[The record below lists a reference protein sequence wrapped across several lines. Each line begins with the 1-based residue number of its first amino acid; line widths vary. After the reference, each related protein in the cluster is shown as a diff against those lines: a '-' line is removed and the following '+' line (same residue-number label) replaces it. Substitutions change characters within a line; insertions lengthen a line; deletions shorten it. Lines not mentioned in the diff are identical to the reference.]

1 MRFLKTI
8 GSSLLQL
15 FYPAVC
21 AGCGSDAVGDD
32 SQLCAFCLQELPVTG
47 FENHSPNPIETLLMG
62 RVGFQKATA
71 QFYFSKESLLQH
83 LIHQVKYQGNQLLG
97 RQLGVIIG
105 NQLKDSNRFEDIDV
119 LLPLPLF
126 EKNEWKRGYNQSRVL
141 CQGIQEVLQVPIVD
155 GAVLRPSFTESQ
167 TRKNRTERW
176 QNMAGKF
183 LLSDASKIEHAH
195 VLLVDDVIT
204 TGATLESCAIEILKA
219 PGATVSI
226 ATLCFA
232 GRF

>member
-71 QFYFSKESLLQH
+71 QFYFSKESLLQR
-83 LIHQVKYQGNQLLG
+83 LIHQVKYQ
-97 RQLGVIIG
+97 G

-126 EKNEWKRGYNQSRVL
+126 EKNEWKRGFNQSRVL

-155 GAVLRPSFTESQ
+155 GVVLRPSFTESQ